1 METANSDTFRTPSS
15 HKNINI
21 NIYLF
26 IYMMFYVDIS
36 LNVCVRT
43 FPCTSIIVEA
53 ITIIM
58 DPTHKSTSTNL
69 HLLLPVNVSKDNNVL
84 CPVPLPPR
92 PLQTTNSLCKQ
103 TFLIMMTV
111 TFTEA
116 LWRIEADN
124 AWDRYRVQCIILRFE
139 SLKSKI
145 EGLKVKL
152 SSSEKSWRRPPAST
166 PSHSASSHLTTPA
179 KNGYRKLER
188 FSTWG
193 VNRRRRNVNHQCNG

>member
-69 HLLLPVNVSKDNNVL
+69 HLLLPVNVPRIIMSCVPCRCRLAHSRPPTLCANRHSSLWWRWRLQKPCDVL
-84 CPVPLPPR
+84 R
-92 PLQTTNSLCKQ
+92 Q
-103 TFLIMMTV
+103 IMHGTDIKYN
-111 TFTEA
+111 E
-116 LWRIEADN
+116 LSRD
-124 AWDRYRVQCIILRFE
+124 
-139 SLKSKI
+139 LKVW
-145 EGLKVKL
+145 KVKL
-152 SSSEKSWRRPPAST
+152 KAW
-166 PSHSASSHLTTPA
+166 
-179 KNGYRKLER
+179 K
-188 FSTWG
+188 
-193 VNRRRRNVNHQCNG
+193 